1 MSREIHRNC
10 IRKVGTTEQDISSCQ
25 KGIIDRANEKQT
37 CYLKCVLH
45 EIALMDD
52 NGKLTPVK
60 ALKVLPLNS
69 LSKFGPIVAGCGKIE
84 KEKRK
89 SFLNSRV
96 MPMYRI
102 IRMSQMSTI
111 KCPLMGSSVIER
123 LTLFSAP
130 ARTHRL
136 EFHSL
141 AISSS
146 STTGFRCPDEQKK

>member
-69 LSKFGPIVAGCGKIE
+69 LSKFGPIVAGCGKIDDSNPCMKATKIFE
-84 KEKRK
+84 CA
-89 SFLNSRV
+89 FQNY
-96 MPMYRI
+96 P
-102 IRMSQMSTI
+102 
-111 KCPLMGSSVIER
+111 
-123 LTLFSAP
+123 TLVEVP
-130 ARTHRL
+130 
-136 EFHSL
+136 
-141 AISSS
+141 
-146 STTGFRCPDEQKK
+146 